1 MKRMLLAAA
10 IAALATGAAQ
20 ARTTEMLVYKAE
32 NFRGQGDTIKG
43 EVNNLEN
50 GFGREVSSMI
60 VRGGTWE
67 VCTGDHFS
75 GRCRQ
80 VAEGEYPRL
89 GWLNNRIVS
98 VRFLGENVVARN
110 DVDRDG
116 WYAAQKAREARQEAR
131 EERREARAR
140 EAREEAREARREWRE
155 EQRYDRDRRDSDGY
169 SYYDRSRTY
178 R

>member
-1 MKRMLLAAA
+1 MKRILLAAA
-10 IAALATGAAQ
+10 IAMAAGAAQ
-20 ARTTEMLVYKAE
+20 ARNTEMLVYKGE
-32 NFRGQGDTIKG
+32 NFRGQADTIKG

-50 GFGREVSSMI
+50 GFGRDVSSMI

-80 VAEGEYPRL
+80 VAEGEYPTL

-116 WYAAQKAREARQEAR
+116 WYAAQRAREARQEAR
-131 EERREARAR
+131 EERREARER

-155 EQRYDRDRRDSDGY
+155 DQRYDRDRRDNDVY
-169 SYYDRSRTY
+169 YYDRSRTY